1 MFLAEGLL
9 PECIYKGIRSGSSS
23 LFFLGHGSFD
33 LDKIA
38 VSMYKIPL
46 DLIRMD
52 PGGCHLMLHATIN
65 DWKANVL
72 IDTGASKS
80 VMDVSQAKKY
90 LDQPKIKAF
99 ENHFTGMGAA
109 RIETWYTIIPS
120 LAIGHTTIHDMQI
133 LLIDMH
139 DIRQSYARH
148 DLPRIDMVMGGDL
161 LLNLGAIVDY
171 SKRMLVITA

>member
-1 MFLAEGLL
+1 
-9 PECIYKGIRSGSSS
+9 
-23 LFFLGHGSFD
+23 
-33 LDKIA
+33 
-38 VSMYKIPL
+38 MYKIPL

-65 DWKANVL
+65 NWKANVL

-90 LDQPKIKAF
+90 LDHPKIKAF

-109 RIETWYTIIPS
+109 KIETWYTIIPS
-120 LAIGHTTIHDMQI
+120 LAIGPATIQHMQI

-161 LLNLGAIVDY
+161 LGKLGAVIDY
-171 SKRMLVITA
+171 PNRMLMVSA